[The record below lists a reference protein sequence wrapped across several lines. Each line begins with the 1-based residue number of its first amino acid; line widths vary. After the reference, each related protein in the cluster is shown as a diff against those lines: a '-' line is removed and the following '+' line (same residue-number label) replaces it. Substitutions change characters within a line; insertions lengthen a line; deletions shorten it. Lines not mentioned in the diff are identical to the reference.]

1 MLCPIAARAGH
12 THLAPRPIAFP
23 PITLCSTESLRI
35 GFMLS
40 QGGEFA
46 FVLLSLAAQLKVLP
60 QELNQVWTSVNAW
73 EYV

>member
-1 MLCPIAARAGH
+1 MSHRIPRWLCP
-12 THLAPRPIAFP
+12 LASPLAQALPLP
-23 PITLCSTESLRI
+23 PPDLALCSTESLRI

-60 QELNQVWTSVNAW
+60 QELNQV
-73 EYV
+73 

>member
-1 MLCPIAARAGH
+1 MAQALPLPPP
-12 THLAPRPIAFP
+12 HLA
-23 PITLCSTESLRI
+23 LCSTESLRI

-60 QELNQVWTSVNAW
+60 QELNQV
-73 EYV
+73 